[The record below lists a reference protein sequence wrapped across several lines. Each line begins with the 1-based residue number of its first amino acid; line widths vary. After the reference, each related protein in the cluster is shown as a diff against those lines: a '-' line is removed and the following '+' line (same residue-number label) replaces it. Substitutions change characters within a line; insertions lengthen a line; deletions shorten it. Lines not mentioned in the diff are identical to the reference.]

1 MVSTFEIVVPSG
13 PIIPPNQRGLK
24 IPDSTN
30 GSISE
35 DGFAPDGEPLLSRE
49 PLLEEVYT
57 TDDFYL
63 ASENVDEYRENADT
77 YSPYKDELSGIG
89 IASSSSLSALPTH
102 PRENEQDNETS
113 AWIHSNQANRLLTAE
128 EEVRLA
134 RRIARGDKQ
143 AKDTLTEANLRLVIS
158 IARRYSVPGVSLSDL
173 IQEGC
178 LGLIRAV
185 EKYDPERGFRFSTY
199 ATWWIRRSITRAI
212 VSQGRTIRIPV
223 YVAETMQKIMKGYNN
238 LRQETGR
245 EPSVE
250 EVAQRVEM
258 PYNRV
263 EEMLKVALEPLS
275 LESPVGDRESS
286 QLADFI
292 QSQSTPTPS
301 EVTMNLIRREQ
312 LDQMLAH
319 LTEREHDIVR
329 LRFGLDSGVPYTLE
343 EVGDRFQITRER
355 VRQIELRALK
365 KLRLTG
371 NPIEIC

>member
-13 PIIPPNQRGLK
+13 PIVTPKQNGLK
-24 IPDSTN
+24 TPDSTSGN
-30 GSISE
+30 IS
-35 DGFAPDGEPLLSRE
+35 DDNFPTDIASLLPDSEL
-49 PLLEEVYT
+49 LLEEIYQ
-57 TDDFYL
+57 
-63 ASENVDEYRENADT
+63 AEEYDA
-77 YSPYKDELSGIG
+77 YKDDVNVV
-89 IASSSSLSALPTH
+89 SSSSLSALPAH
-102 PRENEQDNETS
+102 PRENEQDSETS
-113 AWIHSNQANRLLTAE
+113 AWIRSNQANRLLTAE

-371 NPIEIC
+371 DSAGINALETC